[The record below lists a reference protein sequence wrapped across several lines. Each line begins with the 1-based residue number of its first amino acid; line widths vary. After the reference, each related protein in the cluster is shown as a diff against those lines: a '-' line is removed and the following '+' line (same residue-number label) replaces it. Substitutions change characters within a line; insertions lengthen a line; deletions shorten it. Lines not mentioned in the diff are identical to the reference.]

1 MGKKTKGVNN
11 RQSGGIDF
19 IRAKKKV
26 GKKIKKHANV
36 TDTTVRA
43 KRINLPG
50 QTVGTEGKGEPLTHR
65 GLSIS
70 ELLNQT
76 SHYSEKVR
84 KDALEGMRE
93 LLEAHPETMK
103 GSAAAVVEK
112 TAERLVDRE
121 QIVRIAARGALK
133 HGVLPA
139 LGKRGVAPFAKRLV
153 LHVGAA
159 LTHVDPVTRR
169 DAPAALET
177 LLDAAPELVAAHAPA
192 ATLRHLADLLRRGDD
207 AASSA
212 LDASASATAAAAA
225 ASARRR
231 AARYGLSPAFGD
243 MTASRVGASTPGA
256 RFRLLTACRRFLE
269 TLVSLSIDHGHDDPF
284 SLKKKARE
292 RTTFAPFAVRDE
304 ALFDEALADDRFDVG
319 AETRATHAFRL
330 ARPPLDAAT
339 AVLDAFGGG
348 KASRAAEAERDDGG
362 AGVPAAAADLAALCS
377 RRGTAAPA
385 LRAAGG
391 GGADGGTH
399 MDLLVKTKA
408 MTEALVCT
416 RLALRLV
423 DRADAR
429 ARGSRCGGGRR
440 AGALAARMLGGGA
453 SRRWPPRRTA
463 RPSAGRSSRTTPPP
477 RRCFRRPPTASARSS
492 TRAGR
497 SARWRRSATTRDA
510 RRTTGP
516 ARTGPGRTTPRRTR
530 RRSPTRS
537 PTRRTP
543 MTRTA
548 DHRMPFPTR
557 STRARR
563 TPRPRPSRRTSR
575 ARFEASRWTRV
586 RAAKPSAPPRA
597 TTASSCAP
605 RAARSRARRRSRARA
620 RRGAAARGA
629 RAELVDAVSEV
640 WTRAV
645 VEGPPERRA
654 ACVSLLA
661 AALPSA
667 YALRDVSLK
676 NNGDVSQPGGARSG
690 LAESAAARWL
700 RPSARALWELKHRD
714 PATTTRLLAALRAVA
729 SRATAERAPAAHE
742 ALVAVESELAPFF
755 ALAPPPSA
763 DPDAPRV
770 PAKLGPFARLPPA
783 ARFEAIALL
792 GCLPALSP
800 ATIRAVAHAA
810 LAPAAAQ
817 TQTEE
822 KKRKRNG
829 SGGALDGKKRPT
841 TDDVAT
847 RAVDAVAANVA
858 AAPLALSTSFFAAVL
873 TGAPEWDRAE
883 RVAGAAAR
891 ALVDLGGNAWAG
903 AGPLGRVARRAG
915 ARVDTRGA
923 EGRGAR
929 SAGGGGAEASAARR
943 RPETLAPPD
952 LEEDVPRLLASAL
965 TLAREKARGERSAK
979 KTPNREPNRAR
990 AEDDEDAED
999 DEEESLSRSALD
1011 GVALRALR
1019 AAPRWAAGTF
1029 SALAK
1034 GLAAVDDDEAV
1045 DATRAA
1051 ALAARA
1057 SPIFWR
1063 RKRKRDPSGSRAGRR
1078 LEDRAAL
1085 ETRRRTKRRTRKRKR
1100 APKRAS
1106 PGFAPPR
1113 TALVRAGVPAR
1124 RARARAGRGAGR
1136 PGCV

>member
-1 MGKKTKGVNN
+1 
-11 RQSGGIDF
+11 
-19 IRAKKKV
+19 
-26 GKKIKKHANV
+26 
-36 TDTTVRA
+36 
-43 KRINLPG
+43 
-50 QTVGTEGKGEPLTHR
+50 
-65 GLSIS
+65 
-70 ELLNQT
+70 
-76 SHYSEKVR
+76 
-84 KDALEGMRE
+84 
-93 LLEAHPETMK
+93 
-103 GSAAAVVEK
+103 
-112 TAERLVDRE
+112 
-121 QIVRIAARGALK
+121 
-133 HGVLPA
+133 
-139 LGKRGVAPFAKRLV
+139 
-153 LHVGAA
+153 
-159 LTHVDPVTRR
+159 
-169 DAPAALET
+169 
-177 LLDAAPELVAAHAPA
+177 
-192 ATLRHLADLLRRGDD
+192 
-207 AASSA
+207 
-212 LDASASATAAAAA
+212 
-225 ASARRR
+225 
-231 AARYGLSPAFGD
+231 
-243 MTASRVGASTPGA
+243 
-256 RFRLLTACRRFLE
+256 
-269 TLVSLSIDHGHDDPF
+269 
-284 SLKKKARE
+284 
-292 RTTFAPFAVRDE
+292 
-304 ALFDEALADDRFDVG
+304 
-319 AETRATHAFRL
+319 
-330 ARPPLDAAT
+330 
-339 AVLDAFGGG
+339 
-348 KASRAAEAERDDGG
+348 
-362 AGVPAAAADLAALCS
+362 
-377 RRGTAAPA
+377 
-385 LRAAGG
+385 
-391 GGADGGTH
+391 

-429 ARGSRCGGGRR
+429 ARGGVPGAAAGAA

-453 SRRWPPRRTA
+453 FPAVAPAAHGAPERRAFVAYNAAAAALLSAAAYGVGAVLDARRAERAVAAERDDEGCAEDDGSGEDGSGEDDAEADASSESDKESDASDSDDAYGGSSDAFSDAIDARAADAASASVASYLACALRGVALDAGPCGEAERTA
-463 RPSAGRSSRTTPPP
+463 EGDYGELLRAARRALARAPSVSR
-477 RRCFRRPPTASARSS
+477 ARSS
-492 TRAGR
+492 A
-497 SARWRRSATTRDA
+497 A
-510 RRTTGP
+510 RR
-516 ARTGPGRTTPRRTR
+516 
-530 RRSPTRS
+530 
-537 PTRRTP
+537 
-543 MTRTA
+543 
-548 DHRMPFPTR
+548 
-557 STRARR
+557 
-563 TPRPRPSRRTSR
+563 
-575 ARFEASRWTRV
+575 
-586 RAAKPSAPPRA
+586 
-597 TTASSCAP
+597 
-605 RAARSRARRRSRARA
+605 
-620 RRGAAARGA
+620 ARGA

-714 PATTTRLLAALRAVA
+714 PATTTRLLAALRALA
-729 SRATAERAPAAHE
+729 SRATAERAPATHE

-891 ALVDLGGNAWAG
+891 ALVDLGDENAWAG
-903 AGPLGRVARRAG
+903 AALAWGAVAAARRR
-915 ARVDTRGA
+915 ARASDTRGA
-923 EGRGAR
+923 EGRAVYGALR
-929 SAGGGGAEASAARR
+929 LAAAAAEASAGAGDG
-943 RPETLAPPD
+943 PETLAPPD

-1051 ALAARA
+1051 ALAASRVADFLRA
-1057 SPIFWR
+1057 ER
-1063 RKRKRDPSGSRAGRR
+1063 RKA
-1078 LEDRAAL
+1078 
-1085 ETRRRTKRRTRKRKR
+1085 RTRPEAERGDAWKTEHDARDTETNEATNAK
-1100 APKRAS
+1100 AKAS
-1106 PGFAPPR
+1106 AETCVSGLR
-1113 TALVRAGVPAR
+1113 TAADALVRAGVAGA
-1124 RARARAGRGAGR
+1124 ARAASAARDAARDVQDAFD
-1136 PGCV
+1136 

>member
-50 QTVGTEGKGEPLTHR
+50 QTVGTEGKGEALTHR

-231 AARYGLSPAFGD
+231 AARYGLSPTFGD
-243 MTASRVGASTPGA
+243 MTASRVGASTPAA

-269 TLVSLSIDHGHDDPF
+269 TLVSLSIDHGQGDDR
-284 SLKKKARE
+284 ARSRPSRS

-304 ALFDEALADDRFDVG
+304 ALFDEKSLADDRYDVG

-348 KASRAAEAERDDGG
+348 RASRAAAAERDDGG
-362 AGVPAAAADLAALCS
+362 AGVPAAAADLAALLF
-377 RRGTAAPA
+377 AAWDEATPA
-385 LRAAGG
+385 LRDAGG

-429 ARGSRCGGGRR
+429 ARGGVPGAAAGAA
-440 AGALAARMLGGGA
+440 AGALAARVLGGGA
-453 SRRWPPRRTA
+453 FPAVAPAAHGAPERRALVAYNAAAAALLSAAADGVGAVLDARRAERAVAAERDDEGCAEDDAEADASSESDAMSDSDDAYGGTSYGGTSDASSDAIDA
-463 RPSAGRSSRTTPPP
+463 RAAD
-477 RRCFRRPPTASARSS
+477 TASASVASYLAGALRGVALDAGPCGEAER
-492 TRAGR
+492 TAEGDYGELLRA
-497 SARWRRSATTRDA
+497 A
-510 RRTTGP
+510 RRAL
-516 ARTGPGRTTPRRTR
+516 AR
-530 RRSPTRS
+530 
-537 PTRRTP
+537 
-543 MTRTA
+543 A
-548 DHRMPFPTR
+548 
-557 STRARR
+557 
-563 TPRPRPSRRTSR
+563 PSVSR
-575 ARFEASRWTRV
+575 AR
-586 RAAKPSAPPRA
+586 
-597 TTASSCAP
+597 SS
-605 RAARSRARRRSRARA
+605 AARR
-620 RRGAAARGA
+620 ARGA
-629 RAELVDAVSEV
+629 RAELVDAVGEV

-667 YALRDVSLK
+667 YATRDEK
-676 NNGDVSQPGGARSG
+676 NENGDNGDVSHPAPRSG

-729 SRATAERAPAAHE
+729 SRATAARAPETHE

-770 PAKLGPFARLPPA
+770 PAKLGPFARLSSD
-783 ARFEAIALL
+783 ARAEAIALL

-800 ATIRAVAHAA
+800 ATVRAVAHAA
-810 LAPAAAQ
+810 LAPRSA
-817 TQTEE
+817 TEPLLRKE
-822 KKRKRNG
+822 KERHLHEREG
-829 SGGALDGKKRPT
+829 RREDEELL
-841 TDDVAT
+841 DDVAT

-891 ALVDLGGNAWAG
+891 ALVDLGDADAWAG
-903 AGPLGRVARRAG
+903 AALAWGAVATARRR
-915 ARVDTRGA
+915 ARASSKNQRGA
-923 EGRGAR
+923 EGRAVFGALR
-929 SAGGGGAEASAARR
+929 LAAAAAEASSH
-943 RPETLAPPD
+943 ETDTTGNVVEKLAPRD
-952 LEEDVPRLLASAL
+952 LEEDVPTLLASAL
-965 TLAREKARGERSAK
+965 TFARERGDTTKAKPFRGDESSDADATSA
-979 KTPNREPNRAR
+979 A
-990 AEDDEDAED
+990 
-999 DEEESLSRSALD
+999 RSALD
-1011 GVALRALR
+1011 GVAARALH

-1029 SALAK
+1029 AALAI
-1034 GLAAVDDDEAV
+1034 GVSVETRSVDGNETDAVE
-1045 DATRAA
+1045 AA
-1051 ALAARA
+1051 ALAASFVA
-1057 SPIFWR
+1057 QTH
-1063 RKRKRDPSGSRAGRR
+1063 
-1078 LEDRAAL
+1078 L
-1085 ETRRRTKRRTRKRKR
+1085 
-1100 APKRAS
+1100 
-1106 PGFAPPR
+1106 
-1113 TALVRAGVPAR
+1113 R
-1124 RARARAGRGAGR
+1124 RARASSRGDGSLTTLSREAQTSRAKESALKCVSALRDAADALVRLGVAGAAR
-1136 PGCV
+1136 AASAARDAARDVQDAFP